1 MDTSVNAANYFSTL
15 TSEMA
20 RIDADRASWRKALA
34 QTDIFAKQIRD
45 FAHINSAS
53 EQMAEAMKALQS
65 PAMTIAQQY
74 QDQLSA
80 SSSAMQAIKAWQDAE
95 RTQSEQMRR
104 MLDPLAAIRKGLLA
118 DDATQK
124 LIKELTAASSIQD
137 HIKKLADQTSGISAV
152 AEMLGLQAD
161 ESRKQHQR
169 LLDSVTGGSSI
180 QSYLKEFEAVNKHW
194 MVPNEVLGVVGSF
207 KDIQEQLGRVAL
219 PTIDWGS
226 AGALA
231 HLLGREGIQEQLALL
246 GIRPDGTMHMP
257 SGAQE
262 RGILSRKQADAVALV
277 SLLLSI
283 LFFLYQEASNQQDK
297 AKAEAF
303 QAQTTTTLQVQA
315 QQIQSLTVLIGQAL
329 AQAAHQAAE
338 RFVVRERPATVRAEP
353 EHGASVEGKLLPNE
367 VVRFIDRKGRWVEV
381 EYYHWLHEEYRTG
394 WVLKHYLERVPAS
407 YSKHDKE

>member
-20 RIDADRASWRKALA
+20 RIEADRASWRQALA
-34 QTDIFAKQIRD
+34 QTDIFAKQMRE
-45 FAHINSAS
+45 FSQINSAS
-53 EQMAEAMKALQS
+53 EEIARTMKALQS

-95 RTQSEQMRR
+95 RAQSEQMRR
-104 MLDPLAAIRKGLLA
+104 MLDPLDAIRKGFLA

-137 HIKKLADQTSGISAV
+137 HIKELADQTSGIEAV
-152 AEMLGLQAD
+152 AKMIARQAD
-161 ESRKQHQR
+161 ESQKQHQR
-169 LLDSVTGGSSI
+169 LLDSVAGASSI
-180 QSYLKEFEAVNKHW
+180 QRYLKEFEAVNKQW
-194 MVPNEVLGVVGSF
+194 MVPNEVLGIVGSF

-231 HLLGREGIQEQLALL
+231 HLLGREGIQEQLTLL

-257 SGAQE
+257 SGTQE
-262 RGILSRKQADAVALV
+262 RGIFSRKQADAVALV

-283 LFFLYQEASNQQDK
+283 LFFIYQEASNQQDK

-329 AQAAHQAAE
+329 AQAAHQPAE
-338 RFVVRERPATVRAEP
+338 RFVVRDRPATVRAEP

-407 YSKHDKE
+407 YSKNDKE